1 MSGFIRA
8 VERAVT
14 TLAQLYDLHAEECVR
29 SAEQT
34 DDPKRRE
41 MLIKL
46 AMQWRQEAQTLRQ
59 SPQPNGSEGKAATHS
74 TKRAPNT
81 TKRSQKA
88 NTSPG
93 HEKTRPPEPRECAKN
108 LTGTKSLSSRQ

>member
-1 MSGFIRA
+1 
-8 VERAVT
+8 
-14 TLAQLYDLHAEECVR
+14 LYDLHAEECVR
-29 SAEQT
+29 TAEHT

-46 AMQWRQEAQTLRQ
+46 AEQWRQEAQALRQ
-59 SPQPNGSEGKAATHS
+59 SLPPNHSEDDGKAAS
-74 TKRAPNT
+74 RDTKTATNT

-93 HEKTRPPEPRECAKN
+93 PMKN
-108 LTGTKSLSSRQ
+108 AGALRDKPKRAR

>member
-1 MSGFIRA
+1 
-8 VERAVT
+8 VP

-29 SAEQT
+29 TAEQT

-46 AMQWRQEAQTLRQ
+46 AMQWRQEAQALQQ
-59 SPQPNGSEGKAATHS
+59 SPQPNCSEDDGKEATHS
-74 TKRAPNT
+74 TKTAT
-81 TKRSQKA
+81 KTMKRSQKA

-93 HEKTRPPEPRECAKN
+93 PMKNARPLRDKPERA
-108 LTGTKSLSSRQ
+108 R

>member
-29 SAEQT
+29 SAEHT

-46 AMQWRQEAQTLRQ
+46 AMQWRQEAQALRQ
-59 SPQPNGSEGKAATHS
+59 SSQPNGSEDDARAATRS
-74 TKRAPNT
+74 TKSAPNT
-81 TKRSQKA
+81 TKQFQKA

-93 HEKTRPPEPRECAKN
+93 HEKTHAPRPERA
-108 LTGTKSLSSRQ
+108 R

>member
-8 VERAVT
+8 MERAVT
-14 TLAQLYDLHAEECVR
+14 ILAQLYDLHAEECVR

-46 AMQWRQEAQTLRQ
+46 AMQWRQEAQALRQ
-59 SPQPNGSEGKAATHS
+59 SSQPYSEDDGKAATHS
-74 TKRAPNT
+74 TKSAPNT
-81 TKRSQKA
+81 TKRCQKA
-88 NTSPG
+88 STSPG
-93 HEKTRPPEPRECAKN
+93 PMKNARPLRDKPERA
-108 LTGTKSLSSRQ
+108 R

>member
-46 AMQWRQEAQTLRQ
+46 AMQWRQEAQALRQ
-59 SPQPNGSEGKAATHS
+59 SSQPNGLDH
-74 TKRAPNT
+74 R
-81 TKRSQKA
+81 
-88 NTSPG
+88 
-93 HEKTRPPEPRECAKN
+93 
-108 LTGTKSLSSRQ
+108 SSR

>member
-46 AMQWRQEAQTLRQ
+46 AMQWRQEAQALRQ
-59 SPQPNGSEGKAATHS
+59 SPQPSHSEHYGKATTHS
-74 TKRAPNT
+74 AKTATNT
-81 TKRSQKA
+81 TKRCQKA

-93 HEKTRPPEPRECAKN
+93 PMKNARPLRDKPERV
-108 LTGTKSLSSRQ
+108 R

>member
-14 TLAQLYDLHAEECVR
+14 TLPQLYDLHAEECVR
-29 SAEQT
+29 SADQT

-46 AMQWRQEAQTLRQ
+46 AMQWRQEAQALRQ
-59 SPQPNGSEGKAATHS
+59 SSQPNHSENDGKAATHS
-74 TKRAPNT
+74 TESAPNT
-81 TKRSQKA
+81 TKRCQKA

-93 HEKTRPPEPRECAKN
+93 PMKNARPLRDKPERV
-108 LTGTKSLSSRQ
+108 R

>member
-59 SPQPNGSEGKAATHS
+59 SSEPS
-74 TKRAPNT
+74 
-81 TKRSQKA
+81 RS
-88 NTSPG
+88 G
-93 HEKTRPPEPRECAKN
+93 D
-108 LTGTKSLSSRQ
+108 TGRW

>member
-1 MSGFIRA
+1 MNPMATGRDKRVGLGCGEACRA
-8 VERAVT
+8 SS
-14 TLAQLYDLHAEECVR
+14 LHAEECVR

-59 SPQPNGSEGKAATHS
+59 SSQPNHSKDDGKAATHS
-74 TKRAPNT
+74 TKTATNT

-93 HEKTRPPEPRECAKN
+93 PMKRPPPQ
-108 LTGTKSLSSRQ
+108 G